1 MKHIFKSL
9 LLAAAVLALAACA
22 KEETGS
28 HGGED
33 TAGPVIVNA
42 SSAAIDG
49 EIILKFKNEASGIVE
64 KTRAAGA
71 VPAGSGIDEIDRV
84 LTSVG
89 TVRFERLS
97 RRVDASRNAPARKGC
112 ICGIMHNTTRPSQRP
127 RWPECFR
134 PARTSPS
141 SSTRCRP

>member
-71 VPAGSGIDEIDRV
+71 VPTGSGIDEIDRV

-89 TVRFERLS
+89 TVRFERLF
-97 RRVDASRNAPARKGC
+97 PAGGRFEERTRKEGL
-112 ICGIMHNTTRPSQRP
+112 HLWYYAQYDPSVRRP